1 LLRGFSLNAGTKTS
15 LRSTNEREIRAQKL
29 RADALRD
36 AGQDDSEARLA
47 LGRAQARQRKLL
59 SDHGWLKRRPEREAA
74 YGKDGRAVSVRPLR
88 VAKASVGAGG
98 GTKRRDVQM
107 AMKCEKAMFVSQN
120 TGDAKR
126 NAENAILAR
135 NFSKVKAA
143 DAYDVKCHGTSTSVE
158 CFNSEIDAKTLAR
171 VIRGREDYD
180 GGDVR
185 LLACSTGRM
194 DSKGSCIAQDLADRL
209 GVRVSAPNDTLFV
222 NSDGSM

>member
-1 LLRGFSLNAGTKTS
+1 M
-15 LRSTNEREIRAQKL
+15 
-29 RADALRD
+29 
-36 AGQDDSEARLA
+36 
-47 LGRAQARQRKLL
+47 
-59 SDHGWLKRRPEREAA
+59 
-74 YGKDGRAVSVRPLR
+74 SVRPLR

-98 GTKRRDVQM
+98 GTKRCDVQM
-107 AMKCEKAMFVSQN
+107 VMKCEKAMFVSQN

-135 NFSKVKAA
+135 NFSKVKPA

-180 GGDVR
+180 DGDVR

-194 DSKGSCIAQDLADRL
+194 DSKGSCIAQDLVDRL
-209 GVRVSAPNDTLFV
+209 GVRVAEPNYTLFV
-222 NSDGSM
+222 NSDGSMQVGAFGDGGFAEFSPRRKQ